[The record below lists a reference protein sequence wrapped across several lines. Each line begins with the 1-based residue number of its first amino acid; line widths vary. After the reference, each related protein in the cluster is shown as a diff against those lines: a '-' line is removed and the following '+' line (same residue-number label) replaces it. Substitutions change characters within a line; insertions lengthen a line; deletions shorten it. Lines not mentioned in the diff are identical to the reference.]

1 MLKGFDM
8 KALSGI
14 LALAFIATALAPA
27 SAADYRTSECVTG
40 RFHEPLCSVK
50 RLYGTKTVVID
61 EREPD
66 VIFLPH
72 APYVVVNWPHE

>member
-1 MLKGFDM
+1 M

-14 LALAFIATALAPA
+14 LALAIIATALAPA
-27 SAADYRTSECVTG
+27 IAADSRTSECVTG
-40 RFHEPLCSVK
+40 RFHEPLCSAK
-50 RLYGTKTVVID
+50 RLCGTRTVVIG

-72 APYVVVNWPHE
+72 APYVVVNWPRE